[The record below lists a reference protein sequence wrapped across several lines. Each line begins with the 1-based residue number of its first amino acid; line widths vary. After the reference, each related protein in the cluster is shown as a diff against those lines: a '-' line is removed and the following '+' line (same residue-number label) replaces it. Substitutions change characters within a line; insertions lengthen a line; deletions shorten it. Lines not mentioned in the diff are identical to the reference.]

1 MENNNME
8 IQYHD
13 GAVRNSLKELGAIKT
28 VLLGAQHAIT
38 MFADNILVPL
48 LTGLNV
54 SVALVM
60 AGLCTWLFHFITKWK
75 VPIILGSSFAFIA
88 PMMAVIT
95 ITGDPA
101 YARGGIV
108 IAGLVYMVFSLLI
121 YKFGLKRVMSFF
133 PTVVTGPIVIAIGLS
148 LAGVAVDMA
157 STNWLIAASSFST
170 IILISAFAKGYT
182 KNVPILLALIVGFIV
197 SVVTGN
203 VDFSPVSEANWI
215 GMPTF
220 TMAKFNLQS
229 IIIVVPVAI
238 ATIVEHIGSVS
249 AVSSTVG
256 DNFIKDPGLHRT
268 LLGDGVGTSLSAL
281 VGGPANTAYSSNTG
295 ILALSKVYDPVVI
308 RIAALVLILLGIV
321 PKLSALVHVVPTA
334 VLGGIATAAFGM
346 ISSQGVRALIE
357 EQVDFSDIKNQL
369 VCGSILILSLGGTL
383 VPGGMATAAVVGII
397 INKLFPE
404 KKKEAVQENEET
416 SKENKVGTSD
426 IVYNT

>member
-1 MENNNME
+1 
-8 IQYHD
+8 
-13 GAVRNSLKELGAIKT
+13 
-28 VLLGAQHAIT
+28 
-38 MFADNILVPL
+38 
-48 LTGLNV
+48 
-54 SVALVM
+54 
-60 AGLCTWLFHFITKWK
+60 
-75 VPIILGSSFAFIA
+75 
-88 PMMAVIT
+88 
-95 ITGDPA
+95 
-101 YARGGIV
+101 
-108 IAGLVYMVFSLLI
+108 
-121 YKFGLKRVMSFF
+121 
-133 PTVVTGPIVIAIGLS
+133 
-148 LAGVAVDMA
+148 
-157 STNWLIAASSFST
+157 
-170 IILISAFAKGYT
+170 
-182 KNVPILLALIVGFIV
+182 
-197 SVVTGN
+197 
-203 VDFSPVSEANWI
+203 
-215 GMPTF
+215 MPTF

-357 EQVDFSDIKNQL
+357 ERVDFSDIKNQL

-404 KKKEAVQENEET
+404 KKKEAVQENEEI